1 MSKSLKK
8 EYREQLLFNVI
19 VLLFFGVL
27 FFAGTFLDEDVARTL
42 FSSNNTVVA
51 VITSFGAVPFF
62 MAPVLFLGVL
72 YERTVH
78 SDRGKAVKV
87 ILCIICAVLALF
99 VGFVG
104 GGAITDRNSFAMLFP
119 SAYRNFPIIAVVS
132 IIFEYPLFFVGYHF
146 AKKSQDK
153 LLAQRIIGLLIIL
166 LLAFIAMQGLK
177 YTFNRPRYRTV
188 VLGYDGIGFVPW
200 YNRFEGASEYS
211 ELYGI
216 DGDEF
221 LSFPSGHSIL
231 GVSTMYILPS
241 LSWIFPKLKKH
252 QLLLVMTGFMF
263 GLIIMF
269 TRIILGAHYL
279 SDVSAGA
286 IIGTVLSLAYTII
299 QLRISLKQDKI

>member
-132 IIFEYPLFFVGYHF
+132 IIL
-146 AKKSQDK
+146 SQDK